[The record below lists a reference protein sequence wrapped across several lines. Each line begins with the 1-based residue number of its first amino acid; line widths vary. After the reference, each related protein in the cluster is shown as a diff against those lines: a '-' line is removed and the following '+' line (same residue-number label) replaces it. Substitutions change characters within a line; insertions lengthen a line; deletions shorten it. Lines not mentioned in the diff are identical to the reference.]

1 MIRTI
6 RITTC
11 QTTGTIRVT
20 TCQTTGTIRVTFIR
34 FRDYPSNN
42 LSNRRDYEC
51 NSEKLR
57 TKGEIS
63 PNHRDYPC
71 ILLFN
76 KK

>member
-1 MIRTI
+1 MTR
-6 RITTC
+6 
-11 QTTGTIRVT
+11 TIRVT

-42 LSNRRDYEC
+42 LSNHRDYEC
-51 NSEKLR
+51 NFEKLR

-71 ILLFN
+71 ILLN
-76 KK
+76 IILALLELLN